1 MSKNYQIRFVKKS
14 DLDNVIQLCKLHA
27 DFEKAFYSIE
37 NKVSLLENA
46 LFFTNKSGLYCL
58 VVEKENKL
66 IGYATYIK
74 QFSTWDVD
82 YYLYLDCLFLTED
95 SRGFGIGE
103 HLMNRIKVEANKL
116 NCSSIQ
122 WQTPE
127 FNTRAIKFYDRI
139 GGVSKTKQRYF
150 LKT

>member
-66 IGYATYIK
+66 IGYAT
-74 QFSTWDVD
+74 
-82 YYLYLDCLFLTED
+82 
-95 SRGFGIGE
+95 
-103 HLMNRIKVEANKL
+103 
-116 NCSSIQ
+116 
-122 WQTPE
+122 
-127 FNTRAIKFYDRI
+127 
-139 GGVSKTKQRYF
+139 
-150 LKT
+150 